1 MDDQG
6 FIQRIQEKIER
17 MTERSVEIQVDHE
30 ELNQLQ
36 VELDRDVPLVVM
48 GANIFQYSG
57 FARMCI
63 EYAAASIK
71 QQRNIDLLE
80 FHLLLARN

>member
-1 MDDQG
+1 MDDQR

-17 MTERSVEIQVDHE
+17 MTERSVEIQIDHE

-48 GANIFQYSG
+48 GAHVFRYSG

-63 EYAAASIK
+63 EYAAASIQ
-71 QQRNIDLLE
+71 QQRKIEMLE
-80 FHLLLARN
+80 FLLLLARN